1 LHIDAFANFISI
13 ISILKKIAVLTTGGD
28 CPGLNAAIRAVV
40 RTSMHHGLEVTGVLH
55 GYDGLISGDFIEL
68 KNESVSNIIQRGGTM
83 LKTSRSNR
91 FKTDEGMNQAAEQ
104 VKKNNIDA
112 LVVIGGDGSLR
123 GAEKFSSQHGIVVM
137 GIPKTIDND
146 IYGTDNSIGFD
157 TAVNTVVQAVDKI
170 RDTAASHDRLF
181 FVEVMGRDSGMIA
194 LTSGI
199 AVGAEAILI
208 PETATR
214 VDQLVQILERGWE
227 RKKYSMIVIVAE
239 GDDAGGAYKI
249 AEKVKIKFP
258 QFDTRVSILG
268 HMQRGGS
275 PTSADRVL
283 ASRLGFAAVEGLM
296 EGRKN
301 EMVGMVNSAIRFIP
315 LKEVTAQRKVMDKS
329 LVNIANILSQ

>member
-1 LHIDAFANFISI
+1 MN
-13 ISILKKIAVLTTGGD
+13 SILSRIAVVTTGGD

-40 RTSMHHGLEVTGVLH
+40 RTSMHHGLKVTGVVH
-55 GYDGLISGDFIEL
+55 GYDGLISGDFIDL
-68 KNESVSNIIQRGGTM
+68 KNESVSNIIQRGGTI
-83 LKTSRSNR
+83 LKTSRSDR
-91 FKTDEGMNQAAEQ
+91 FKTDEGMRLAAEQ
-104 VKKNNIDA
+104 IKKNNIDA
-112 LVVIGGDGSLR
+112 LVVIGGDGSFR
-123 GAEKFSSQHGIVVM
+123 GAEKFSSIHGINVM

-146 IYGTDNSIGFD
+146 IFGTDQSIGFD

-208 PETATR
+208 PETETR
-214 VDQLVQILERGWE
+214 VEQLVKILERGWQ
-227 RKKYSMIVIVAE
+227 RKKTSMIVIVAE
-239 GDDAGGAYKI
+239 GDDAGGAYAI
-249 AEKVKIKFP
+249 AEEVKKRFTG
-258 QFDTRVSILG
+258 FDTRVSILG

-283 ASRLGFAAVEGLM
+283 ASRLGFAVIEGLV

-301 EMVGMVNSAIRFIP
+301 EMVGVVNNQIHFTP
-315 LKEVTAQRKVMDKS
+315 LKEVVNNRKFIDRT
-329 LVNIANILSQ
+329 LVTIAHMLSQ

>member
-1 LHIDAFANFISI
+1 MNSI
-13 ISILKKIAVLTTGGD
+13 PRQIAVLTTGGD

-40 RTSMHHGLEVTGVLH
+40 RTSIHHGLEIKGIVH
-55 GYDGLISGDFIEL
+55 GYDGLISGDFIDL
-68 KNESVSNIIQRGGTM
+68 KNESVSNIIQRGGTI
-83 LKTSRSNR
+83 LKTSRSDR
-91 FKTDEGMNQAAEQ
+91 FKTDEGMKMAAEQ
-104 VKKNNIDA
+104 VRKNNLDA
-112 LVVIGGDGSLR
+112 LVVIGGDGSFR
-123 GAEKFSSQHGIVVM
+123 GAEKFSSVHGINIM

-146 IYGTDNSIGFD
+146 IYGTDQSIGFD

-208 PETATR
+208 PETETR
-214 VDQLVQILERGWE
+214 VEQLVKILDRGWQ
-227 RKKYSMIVIVAE
+227 RKKASMIVIVAE

-249 AEKVKIKFP
+249 AEEVKKRFKE
-258 QFDTRVSILG
+258 FDTRVSILG

-283 ASRLGFAAVEGLM
+283 ASRLGFAAIEGLV
-296 EGRKN
+296 ECKKN
-301 EMVGMVNSAIRFIP
+301 EMVGLINNMIHFTP
-315 LKEVTAQRKVMDKS
+315 LKEVVNNRKLIDRS
-329 LVNIANILSQ
+329 LVTIDHMLSQ